1 MPKGYAGRILRVNL
15 TENSLETEEPPDSF
29 YRRYV
34 GGNGFVG
41 YYLLREVPRGADP
54 LGPDNLLIF
63 AAGPITGVP
72 VAGAG
77 RHAVGGKSPL
87 TGGYGE
93 ADVGG
98 FFGAE
103 MKHAGFDAILI
114 TGRSQETVYL
124 WVHDGEA
131 EICSADHLW
140 GMSTL
145 DCHHAI
151 QAELG
156 DHRVR
161 IAAIGRGGERLVRY
175 ACVIHDLKHAAGRT
189 GMGAVM
195 GSKNLKAVAIR
206 GKAAV
211 AVADPEAVKGL
222 GKWMAQHWKETSW
235 SLSLHDTGT
244 SGGVE
249 DLDAIGAFRKPALL
263 YELSVT
269 PLRRESAVFDIVADG
284 QKTVVDC
291 YFVAALHT
299 PNLLFRRSTTRCP
312 GRQQAHRD

>member
-1 MPKGYAGRILRVNL
+1 VPKGYAGRILRVNL
-15 TENSLETEEPPDSF
+15 TENRLEIEEPPDSF

-54 LGPDNLLIF
+54 LGPRGADPLGPDNLLIL

-114 TGRSQETVYL
+114 TGRSQEAVYL

-131 EICSADHLW
+131 EIRSAEHLW

-145 DCHHAI
+145 DCQLAI

-156 DHRVR
+156 DHRAR
-161 IAAIGRGGERLVRY
+161 IATIGPGGERLVRY

-195 GSKNLKAVAIR
+195 GDGVQESQGR
-206 GKAAV
+206 C
-211 AVADPEAVKGL
+211 DP
-222 GKWMAQHWKETSW
+222 
-235 SLSLHDTGT
+235 
-244 SGGVE
+244 
-249 DLDAIGAFRKPALL
+249 
-263 YELSVT
+263 
-269 PLRRESAVFDIVADG
+269 RESRHR
-284 QKTVVDC
+284 C
-291 YFVAALHT
+291 
-299 PNLLFRRSTTRCP
+299 RRSGSCQGPGQVDGSALERELLEPAPARHRYQWRC
-312 GRQQAHRD
+312 